1 MAMAA
6 AFTEADLRRAAD
18 GRSFDRGLG
27 YLDCVQDLD
36 FSTGEITATVYG
48 SETYQVSLMLD
59 DDGIAGECSCPYGLD
74 GHFCKHC
81 VAVGL
86 VVLRDGADLRERRA
100 TARERK
106 RGLQDWLASLSR
118 QELLDL
124 LLAQITEDREL
135 RRRLELRAAS
145 AHRDVAAIRARIREL
160 LDTGRYGRHGFV
172 EYDQAFGYA
181 GRVQEA
187 ATAIEAL
194 IDAGEAVQAMQ
205 VARAAVEALAGAYE
219 CVDDS
224 SGSVGDAAAELAAVH
239 ARACEAARP
248 DPVEL
253 ADYLAERLLT
263 PYDVVEF
270 DLRDYNGVLGVS
282 GLARVRERVS
292 AAWARNPSGWA
303 EKHLMEQLVRAEG
316 DVDALVGVLAA
327 DLDERGYGHLRIATE
342 LDAAG
347 RGGEALDWAE
357 RGVRE
362 ARQPDSR
369 LVDYVV
375 ARYQSA
381 GRAADAVGAR
391 REHVGVSRSLQTYR
405 QLRQVAEAAGVWQ
418 VERGAAL
425 DRLRVDAVGDGRAR
439 NRMWGAPVWVDALLD
454 DGDLDGAWEA
464 ATAAAA
470 SDAQW
475 LRLADA
481 VAPSRPEDAL
491 AVYLRLIDPLKAQTG
506 DSVYQQVVRLLVAAR
521 GCWQRLGRAG
531 ECTAYVAALRADQRR
546 KRNLMRTLDQH
557 GL

>member
-59 DDGIAGECSCPYGLD
+59 DGGIAGDCSCPYGLD
-74 GHFCKHC
+74 GNFCKHC

-86 VVLRDGADLRERRA
+86 VVLRDGGDLRERRA
-100 TARERK
+100 TARQRK
-106 RGLQDWLASLSR
+106 RGLYDWLASLSR

-145 AHRDVAAIRARIREL
+145 AHRDVAAIRSRISDL

-181 GRVQEA
+181 GRVHEA
-187 ATAIEAL
+187 AAAIESL
-194 IDAGEAVQAMQ
+194 IEAGEAAQAMH
-205 VARAAVEALAGAYE
+205 VARSAVEALAGAYE

-253 ADYLAERLLT
+253 ADYLAERLLA

-270 DLRDYNGVLGVS
+270 GLGDYTGVLGVS

-303 EKHLMEQLVRAEG
+303 EKHMMELLVRAEG

-327 DLDERGYGHLRIATE
+327 DLDERGCGHLRIAAE

-347 RGGEALDWAE
+347 RGGEALEWAE

-381 GRAADAVGAR
+381 GRGADAVGAR
-391 REHVGVSRSLQTYR
+391 RDHFGVSRSLETYR

-418 VERGAAL
+418 AERGAAL
-425 DRLRVDAVGDGRAR
+425 DRLRADAVGDGRAR

-454 DGDLDGAWEA
+454 DGDLDGAWQA

-470 SDAQW
+470 SEAQW

-481 VAPSRPEDAL
+481 VAPSRPVDAL
-491 AVYLRLIDPLKAQTG
+491 AVYLRLIEPLKAQTG

-521 GCWQRLGRAG
+521 ACWQLLGRTG
-531 ECTAYVAALRADQRR
+531 DCTAYVAALRADQRR
-546 KRNLMRTLDQH
+546 KRNLIRTLDQH